1 MTVEKVLDER
11 GTRYGPATEQFPLA
25 QSIKSAMRSHPK
37 WDELPYV
44 VRETLEMI
52 ATKISR
58 IITGDPLYDDNWIDI
73 AGYAQIVARDAK
85 EIQVYWLRKAKAVY
99 DKAQVKSDV

>member
-1 MTVEKVLDER
+1 LTVDKVLDER

-25 QSIKSAMRSHPK
+25 QNIKSAMRSHPK

-73 AGYAQIVARDAK
+73 AGYAQIVVRDA
-85 EIQVYWLRKAKAVY
+85 EDIRMFWLRIAKGLY